1 MNINELLNSRKQAL
15 LGSDTE
21 DYLDLD
27 QDTEATM
34 ENWGD
39 ISGDEDE
46 AGELR
51 DLFTDEDLQDIEL
64 EASQIEDPDEYI
76 DNAIKEFNDETM
88 ALVGEM
94 YIDELVTEDAV
105 MLCESYEELESIEEA
120 FKDTVKEKAGS
131 AKNKIIEL
139 AKKFAAWIKNLKDVI
154 LNLFRSGESLVK
166 KYKSKITS
174 EYNTRGDKI
183 KVKTYVYK
191 HDRAGILALVD
202 SITVAATSMLE
213 SNYKYSDKSSRQDYM
228 KKEAGGGTIADIKKK
243 AIEIIRPSDEK
254 KEMTVKQIPL
264 SDILDLAGNK
274 KDYIKDLDSANKAM
288 QKFFSDQIKEIKGE
302 DKIADTKESK
312 KNEQITTKRRIAI
325 AKMGSSYGSAAFK
338 AYMGQLKAANRAYT
352 AIVRKLL
359 NQSTAGGSTETK
371 AMQKLRNR

>member
-39 ISGDEDE
+39 ISGEEDE
-46 AGELR
+46 AGALR
-51 DLFTDEDLQDIEL
+51 GLFTDEDLQDIEL

-105 MLCESYEELESIEEA
+105 MLCESYEDLESIEEA

-131 AKNKIIEL
+131 AKNKIVEL
-139 AKKFAAWIKNLKDVI
+139 AKKFAAWIKNLKDVV

-166 KYKSKITS
+166 KYKSKIS
-174 EYNTRGDKI
+174 AEYNNRGDKI

-191 HDRAGILALVD
+191 HDRSGIMALVD

-213 SNYKYSDKSSRQDYM
+213 SNYKYSDKSSRQEYM

-243 AIEIIRPSDEK
+243 AIEIIRPSEEK

-288 QKFFSDQIKEIKGE
+288 QKFFSDQIKEIK
-302 DKIADTKESK
+302 ASK
-312 KNEQITTKRRIAI
+312 KTEQITTQRKIAI
-325 AKMGSSYGSAAFK
+325 AKLGSSYASAAFK
-338 AYMGQLKAANRAYT
+338 ASMGQLKAANRAYT

-371 AMQKLRNR
+371 AMQKLRDR

>member
-39 ISGDEDE
+39 ISGEEDE

-105 MLCESYEELESIEEA
+105 MLCESYEDLESIEEA

-131 AKNKIIEL
+131 AKNKIIDL
-139 AKKFAAWIKNLKDVI
+139 AKKFAAWIKNLKDVV

-166 KYKSKITS
+166 KYKSKIS
-174 EYNTRGDKI
+174 AEYNNRGDKI

-191 HDRAGILALVD
+191 HNRSAILSLVD

-213 SNYKYSDKSSRQDYM
+213 SNYKYSDKSPRQEYM
-228 KKEAGGGTIADIKKK
+228 KQEAGGGTIADIKKK

-312 KNEQITTKRRIAI
+312 KNEQTTTKRRIAI

-359 NQSTAGGSTETK
+359 NQSTAGGATETK